1 MPAVRG
7 LVALL
12 SAVVLFGAAP
22 RPTPAP
28 APAAAAEPSPSA
40 EEAVAT
46 PRPDD
51 KTLVAALDVVQG
63 EGKERVSLY
72 RDGTLALSRTY
83 EGVRTLKKKV
93 LSPEE
98 VDLVER
104 VCAEALTVEA
114 SEFRADVLGRGV
126 PRTFRVEVGQPG
138 AEPRT
143 FAFDELAAVP
153 LALGRARGAL
163 EGLLERFDEKTVS
176 QEELW
181 DPERVRSGDLLVRRG
196 DERLFRVVRDD
207 TFVRSVEL
215 LEVERNLERLVVLRE
230 ELPKLFKSPHAGPQK

>member
-1 MPAVRG
+1 MRG

-12 SAVVLFGAAP
+12 AAVVLFGAAP

-104 VCAEALTVEA
+104 VCAEALAVER
-114 SEFRADVLGRGV
+114 SEFRADVLGRGE
-126 PRTFRVEVGQPG
+126 PRTFRVEVGRPG
-138 AEPRT
+138 GEPKA

-163 EGLLERFDEKTVS
+163 EGLLDRFDEKAVS

-181 DPERVRSGDLLVRRG
+181 DPGGVKSGDVLVRRG

-215 LEVERNLERLVVLRE
+215 LEVGRSLERLVVLRE
-230 ELPKLFKSPHAGPQK
+230 ELPKLFKSPFGEPSK

>member
-1 MPAVRG
+1 MKG

-12 SAVVLFGAAP
+12 AAVVLFGAAP
-22 RPTPAP
+22 RPTPTP
-28 APAAAAEPSPSA
+28 SPAAAAEPSPSA

-104 VCAEALTVEA
+104 VCAEALAVEL
-114 SEFRADVLGRGV
+114 SEFRADVLGRGE
-126 PRTFRVEVGQPG
+126 PRTFRVEVGRPG
-138 AEPRT
+138 GEPRA
-143 FAFDELAAVP
+143 FSFDELAAVP

-163 EGLLERFDEKTVS
+163 EELLDRFDEKAVS

-181 DPERVRSGDLLVRRG
+181 DPEGVKSGDVLVRRG

-215 LEVERNLERLVVLRE
+215 LEVQRSLERLVVLRE
-230 ELPKLFKSPHAGPQK
+230 ELPKLFKSPFGEPSK

>member
-1 MPAVRG
+1 MRAVFALLVG
-7 LVALL
+7 VAL
-12 SAVVLFGAAP
+12 AGAAS

-28 APAAAAEPSPSA
+28 TPTVAP
-40 EEAVAT
+40 EEATPT

-51 KTLVAALDVVQG
+51 KTLVASLDVVQG
-63 EGKERVSLY
+63 GGKERLSVY

-83 EGVRTLKKKV
+83 EGVQTLKKKL

-98 VDLVER
+98 VDLVGK
-104 VCAEALTVEA
+104 VCAEALKLDV
-114 SEFRADVLGRGV
+114 SEYRADVLGRGE
-126 PRTFRVEVGQPG
+126 PRTFRIEVGRPD
-138 AEPRT
+138 EPPRA
-143 FAFDELAAVP
+143 FDFDELAGVP

-163 EGLLERFDEKTVS
+163 EGLRDRFDENVVS

-181 DPERVRSGDLLVRRG
+181 DPAAVKSGDLLVRRG

-230 ELPKLFKSPHAGPQK
+230 ELPKLFRNPAEGPKP